1 MKKTAFIILF
11 VCSTILA
18 GARTIT
24 RNNIT
29 YNVLSET
36 LYTLE
41 LAKYSDQ
48 KLREIDVEGT
58 FAYGGRNYTVT
69 TIGKEAFSQHIE
81 IEKVTLPN
89 TVKAI
94 NEKAFASCT
103 NLKEIELGASLE
115 HIGPFAFS
123 SCESL
128 TDITLP
134 DGITAIRLYAFQNCK
149 SLTNINLPNSITT
162 FEQGCFMG
170 CEKLTSA
177 TLPSNIKRIEKETFK
192 GCKSLE
198 HVDLPDGITF
208 IGYYAFA
215 SCKSLTSIV
224 LPENIEEI
232 DEAFSSC
239 TSLTGIVIPK
249 SLKKISGYAFLGCT
263 AMKSVEYNAIR
274 SESFG
279 ECFPESVETVT
290 IGSDVEYI
298 PLSLFNKSQV
308 LTTVNYN
315 ARNAETAPGMYVP
328 LFSRSVTTINIADDV
343 EVIPANFAPYAKQL
357 TSIILPSSVN
367 KVGMFAFCGC
377 GLTELH
383 CQNPVPPTLEAEA
396 FDYMPDCTLHVP
408 AGSGALYAEANGWK
422 DFYKIVEDE
431 SDSISP
437 VTTKPSSVTRKYID
451 NGSIVIENNNHRY
464 STSGQELQ

>member
-1 MKKTAFIILF
+1 MKKILLIMVF

-18 GARTIT
+18 AARSFT
-24 RNNIT
+24 RNNVT

-36 LYTLE
+36 EYTLE
-41 LAKYSDQ
+41 VANYTDKAK
-48 KLREIDVEGT
+48 KEIVIEGN
-58 FAYGGRNYTVT
+58 FSYGGRNYTVV
-69 TIGKEAFSQHIE
+69 TIGEKAFYLHPKV
-81 IEKVTLPN
+81 EKVTLPN
-89 TVKAI
+89 TIKSI
-94 NEKAFASCT
+94 GEKAFYSC
-103 NLKEIELGASLE
+103 NLLKEIELGSGLE
-115 HIGPFAFS
+115 YIGGMAFYA
-123 SCESL
+123 CENLLSV
-128 TDITLP
+128 TLP
-134 DGITAIRLYAFQNCK
+134 DCIKTLGWYAFDGCK
-149 SLTNINLPNSITT
+149 SLTTINLPNSITT
-162 FEQGCFMG
+162 IGQGCFMD

-208 IGYYAFA
+208 IDYYAFA

-279 ECFPESVETVT
+279 ECFPESIETVT

-357 TSIILPSSVN
+357 TSITLPSSVK
-367 KVGMFAFCGC
+367 KVCMFAFCGC

-431 SDSISP
+431 SDGISP